1 MVDSTPRQL
10 VFDLPHRTAQGA
22 DDFLVSASNQAAV
35 DLIDR
40 WPQWPAPAAIITG
53 PAGVGKSHL
62 VNVWAERSRADR
74 LIAADLASDR
84 AHEVQKT
91 LIDGGALAI
100 EDIDRGV
107 GSESDLF
114 HLLNLAREHDRSL
127 LLTTRLAPGELGLQ
141 LADLN
146 SRLRALPLVQIDAPD
161 DRLLQALLVKLF
173 NDRQLRV
180 EPATVGYI
188 LTHMER
194 SAQSAA
200 RIVAEIDRQALATH
214 RRATKLLAREVI
226 YNLFPL
232 KH

>member
-1 MVDSTPRQL
+1 MPQQL
-10 VFDLPHRTAQGA
+10 VFDLPHRSAQGA

-35 DLIDR
+35 DLIDA
-40 WPQWPAPAAIITG
+40 WPEWPAPASIITG
-53 PAGVGKSHL
+53 PPGVGKTHL
-62 VNVWAERSRADR
+62 VNVWAERSHAKRMSA
-74 LIAADLASDR
+74 IDLTPEHAR
-84 AHEVQKT
+84 EVQT
-91 LIDGGALAI
+91 ILIDGGTLAV

-114 HLLNLAREHDRSL
+114 HLLNLAREHGRSL

-141 LADLN
+141 LADLS
-146 SRLRALPLVQIDAPD
+146 SRLRALPLAQIDAPD

-180 EPATVGYI
+180 EPATVSYI

-194 SAQSAA
+194 SAESAA
-200 RIVAEIDRQALATH
+200 RIVAEIDRLALTTH

-226 YNLFPL
+226 YNLFPI